1 MRAVILPGKKEVQVV
16 DRPKPVPGDGQV
28 LVRMRASAICRSDMS
43 LYYGGKP
50 LVGGEA
56 AKTGTVI
63 PGHEPAGDVVEI
75 GPGVRGLQPGD
86 RVAVYLAIGCGHC
99 TYCLSGYLSLCSQW
113 KCVGFDVDGGDADYM
128 VVPAQNCLKLPDPMS
143 YETGALLLDNMG
155 TQYHAQKTLGV
166 SGNDTLAI
174 FGLGPMGSAG
184 VLIAKA
190 RGARVIAVDVLD
202 SRLEMAKE
210 LGADVVIN
218 STKEDAVEVLREL
231 THGEGVDK
239 AIDSSGNP
247 AAQNAALDSVRKIGS
262 VALIGETSAT
272 TINPSE
278 QMIRKLLKVYGIWI
292 HPIWMFEEIAKFV
305 IDHNIPVDRYITH
318 RFNIEQAAEA
328 FRLFDERVTD
338 KAVFVWD

>member
-1 MRAVILPGKKEVQVV
+1 
-16 DRPKPVPGDGQV
+16 
-28 LVRMRASAICRSDMS
+28 
-43 LYYGGKP
+43 
-50 LVGGEA
+50 
-56 AKTGTVI
+56 
-63 PGHEPAGDVVEI
+63 
-75 GPGVRGLQPGD
+75 
-86 RVAVYLAIGCGHC
+86 
-99 TYCLSGYLSLCSQW
+99 
-113 KCVGFDVDGGDADYM
+113 
-128 VVPAQNCLKLPDPMS
+128 
-143 YETGALLLDNMG
+143 
-155 TQYHAQKTLGV
+155 
-166 SGNDTLAI
+166 
-174 FGLGPMGSAG
+174 MGSAG

-247 AAQNAALDSVRKIGS
+247 AAQNAALDSVRKMGS

-292 HPIWMFEEIAKFV
+292 HPIWMFEEIANFV

>member
-1 MRAVILPGKKEVQVV
+1 M

-56 AKTGTVI
+56 AKTGTII

-155 TQYHAQKTLGV
+155 TQYHAQKKRW
-166 SGNDTLAI
+166 AY
-174 FGLGPMGSAG
+174 
-184 VLIAKA
+184 
-190 RGARVIAVDVLD
+190 
-202 SRLEMAKE
+202 
-210 LGADVVIN
+210 
-218 STKEDAVEVLREL
+218 
-231 THGEGVDK
+231 
-239 AIDSSGNP
+239 P
-247 AAQNAALDSVRKIGS
+247 A
-262 VALIGETSAT
+262 
-272 TINPSE
+272 TI
-278 QMIRKLLKVYGIWI
+278 R
-292 HPIWMFEEIAKFV
+292 
-305 IDHNIPVDRYITH
+305 
-318 RFNIEQAAEA
+318 
-328 FRLFDERVTD
+328 
-338 KAVFVWD
+338 